1 MKWVYEGTETSAHY
15 QFSYG
20 GNGRLH
26 EIQDIKNGY
35 TTAYTYDAFGKLVG
49 RADANHTV
57 DVLYQHDIPYAL
69 IRHTQASDKIQRLTL
84 LNRSS
89 GCEVQRIDS
98 GKAGVFSG
106 VDYSLE
112 IKDAHGSIIASYGL
126 NDKTVSFHSYSP
138 YGERKTSHDDISWRG
153 FNGEMLDPE
162 FEGIYHLGN
171 GYRVYCPWMMRF
183 ISGDHESPFGVGGA
197 NPYTYCYGDPVN
209 HMDPSGHQVIGRYI
223 HSEQSYFSDPLVE
236 AIVTGVIAIGLGA
249 VTGFASLGALGG
261 LVVGGLNAA
270 ATGLGIGA
278 NYVGKSNPD
287 LATTMQLFAFAIA
300 FDGTFG
306 SIAPSAG
313 VVGRGAG
320 IRGVSRLEAP
330 GNSSAVR
337 TSTKPP
343 GIRSYTLKGDSGDD
357 LFVIHT
363 HPKNKH
369 LVIDAH
375 GSTIGDMKYANGNA
389 PPTTFTT
396 KVTPEIAFHADAGF
410 TTPPPSN
417 YKRLLEGQI
426 PAKNFYR
433 EKFPN
438 YILYETSPAE
448 LAKEYSLSLND
459 AKLLKKDLFD
469 LVRTGRTDMDYLTPL
484 TPVALDKVFE
494 ILEREG
500 FKYEL
505 VRTTHCRGVIH
516 HNKGPLRW
524 RTALKKH
531 YLAEERSYGLHVI
544 EVD

>member
-1 MKWVYEGTETSAHY
+1 
-15 QFSYG
+15 
-20 GNGRLH
+20 
-26 EIQDIKNGY
+26 
-35 TTAYTYDAFGKLVG
+35 
-49 RADANHTV
+49 
-57 DVLYQHDIPYAL
+57 
-69 IRHTQASDKIQRLTL
+69 
-84 LNRSS
+84 
-89 GCEVQRIDS
+89 
-98 GKAGVFSG
+98 
-106 VDYSLE
+106 
-112 IKDAHGSIIASYGL
+112 
-126 NDKTVSFHSYSP
+126 
-138 YGERKTSHDDISWRG
+138 
-153 FNGEMLDPE
+153 
-162 FEGIYHLGN
+162 
-171 GYRVYCPWMMRF
+171 
-183 ISGDHESPFGVGGA
+183 
-197 NPYTYCYGDPVN
+197 
-209 HMDPSGHQVIGRYI
+209 
-223 HSEQSYFSDPLVE
+223 
-236 AIVTGVIAIGLGA
+236 
-249 VTGFASLGALGG
+249 
-261 LVVGGLNAA
+261 
-270 ATGLGIGA
+270 
-278 NYVGKSNPD
+278 
-287 LATTMQLFAFAIA
+287 
-300 FDGTFG
+300 
-306 SIAPSAG
+306 
-313 VVGRGAG
+313 
-320 IRGVSRLEAP
+320 
-330 GNSSAVR
+330 
-337 TSTKPP
+337 
-343 GIRSYTLKGDSGDD
+343 
-357 LFVIHT
+357 
-363 HPKNKH
+363 
-369 LVIDAH
+369 
-375 GSTIGDMKYANGNA
+375 MKYANGNA